1 MKDFSSWGIKTR
13 KFPEYNYNGVWHNL
27 LTWRTGSGQ
36 ALELPPEKS
45 EFYDVGLGT
54 KCNATCPFCYVSAT
68 KDGIF
73 YEDICETWNK
83 WMDITPLNDR
93 PFQIAIGSS
102 NEPTIHPEFLEFIK
116 TVYES
121 GVVPNYTTNGITLS
135 KLFLSSELKEI
146 LEAQKLL
153 EYTEKYCGGVAVS
166 CNKHLEEEWIAAVRA
181 LMSIDVHINLH
192 YIISDKKS
200 VDEFIKIYDEFSKD
214 VLYFVLLPLMP
225 AGRSKK
231 GVEQGTWEY
240 LESKIENREKI
251 AFGAHFVDYLKDSKI
266 RTWLYPPE
274 SFSKNVILTKDKVQ
288 ITPSS
293 FNMNPIKIIKL

>member
-1 MKDFSSWGIKTR
+1 MKNFESWGTKVRT
-13 KFPEYNYNGVWHNL
+13 FPENNYHAIWHNL
-27 LTWRTGSGQ
+27 KTWRTGSGQ
-36 ALELPPEKS
+36 ATELDPEKS

-54 KCNATCPFCYVSAT
+54 KCNAVCPFCYVSAT

-73 YEDICETWNK
+73 HEDICETWNK
-83 WMDITPLNDR
+83 WMTTMSENDK

-116 TVYES
+116 AVYES

-135 KLFLSSELKEI
+135 KFLMSD
-146 LEAQKLL
+146 LEGLYCAKLL

-166 CNKHLEEEWIAAVRA
+166 CNKFLEKEWKGAVTA
-181 LMSIDVHINLH
+181 LKNIDININLH

-200 VDEFIKIYDEFSKD
+200 VDDFMEIYEEYNKD
-214 VLYFVLLPLMP
+214 VLYFVLLPMMP

-240 LESKIENREKI
+240 LESKINGLEKI
-251 AFGAHFVDYLKDSKI
+251 AFGAHFVDYLKNSKI
-266 RTWLYPPE
+266 KAWVYPPE
-274 SFSKNVILTKDKVQ
+274 SFSKNVILTKNKVQ

-293 FNMNPIKIIKL
+293 FNMNPIKIIDL